1 MAYKRVIESLQ
12 SIRENYLQNIKII
25 TTEERRDRLEWTILM
40 LYIPVMFLFVV
51 ILYRGVVWIMK

>member
-1 MAYKRVIESLQ
+1 MAYKRVIASLQ